1 MARKK
6 PIKKFVT
13 RNLSESIGR
22 SVEDVVDSGIDV
34 SELISAIEKEPTV
47 KAESSYSQETLDEL
61 VEQVNKG
68 RSIPGQSLTNNPDN
82 PYPWERPAKYSNPRE
97 ALTIITTE
105 LLQKDTAL
113 NIVNSLVEGMAA
125 TDITTTILFAK
136 FFNGE
141 INPDTMLLLIE
152 PILYTVMSLGSEA
165 GVEYNIE
172 PNDLDEP
179 DEEDLEESEGKL
191 KEFKNAV
198 NKITNGQSDTET
210 SQINIRE
217 DVIPA
222 SLLAQVKETGSEI
235 KGLLSKREE
244 V

>member
-1 MARKK
+1 
-6 PIKKFVT
+6 
-13 RNLSESIGR
+13 
-22 SVEDVVDSGIDV
+22 
-34 SELISAIEKEPTV
+34 
-47 KAESSYSQETLDEL
+47 
-61 VEQVNKG
+61 
-68 RSIPGQSLTNNPDN
+68 
-82 PYPWERPAKYSNPRE
+82 
-97 ALTIITTE
+97 
-105 LLQKDTAL
+105 
-113 NIVNSLVEGMAA
+113 
-125 TDITTTILFAK
+125 
-136 FFNGE
+136 
-141 INPDTMLLLIE
+141 
-152 PILYTVMSLGSEA
+152 MSLGSEA